1 MIEMG
6 DEEGDLINETVSG
19 GLPSASALSADSH
32 SQLQLYVL
40 DMDTMGDNDR
50 EFVDPKTGDGYQ
62 LVEYA
67 PAMDDPEDM
76 QFNVTFSTEF
86 GTSGK
91 KYKSESEFLDS
102 QYFVVQKYIEEKGNS
117 SFALYR
123 MDKMEDPIHVEFS
136 DVY

>member
-1 MIEMG
+1 MG